1 MHGQAPYGQD
11 DTGAPAASGKH
22 LTPELDSLLGTDRAA
37 LVAREESLFDELT
50 AGATG
55 PLVLVGAG
63 GLGRKTLAGL
73 RETRLAPVCLAD
85 NDSRLHGRT
94 SDGLPVLS
102 VEAAAARYGQD
113 GVFVITV
120 FLGGAPVE
128 AQLQRLGCRT
138 IVPFFVLYWKFPE
151 RFLPHYAFG
160 LPHEVLDAAP
170 QIRRAWAL
178 LDDRTSRLEYLAQVR
193 WRLDPFFDALP
204 RPEDGDM
211 YFAQDIVTLSA
222 HEVFVDCGGY
232 DGDTALDFVARTGG
246 RFARLYVFEP
256 DPGNYARLGEA
267 LTVVPPRI
275 RQRIVTQAIAVGREP
290 GRVTMHLSGAAS
302 SIAGGEGVSIGCKPL
317 DRLLEGS
324 VPTFI
329 KMDIEGAEMDALE
342 GAMRTITG
350 HQPILAVSA
359 YHRPDDLWTLPLYVH
374 SLSGRY
380 RFHYRR
386 YSHFAI
392 DDLVLYAVA
401 REREVAAANRVAGT
415 EEEVSRS

>member
-1 MHGQAPYGQD
+1 MHGQASYGQD
-11 DTGAPAASGKH
+11 DRGALTASGEH

-37 LVAREESLFDELT
+37 LVAREEGLFDELT
-50 AGATG
+50 AGASG

-94 SDGLPVLS
+94 VDGLPVMS
-102 VEAAAARYGQD
+102 VDAATAQYGQD
-113 GVFVITV
+113 GVFVVTV
-120 FLGGAPVE
+120 FLGGASVE

-138 IVPFFVLYWKFPE
+138 VVPFFVLYWKFPE
-151 RFLPHYAFG
+151 RFLPHYAYG
-160 LPHEVLDAAP
+160 LPHEIVDAAP
-170 QIRRAWAL
+170 LIRRAWTL

-193 WRLDPFFDALP
+193 WRLDPFVDALP
-204 RPEDGDM
+204 RPDDGDM
-211 YFAQDIVTLSA
+211 YFAQDIVTLST
-222 HEVFVDCGGY
+222 HEVFIDCGGY
-232 DGDTALDFVARTGG
+232 DGDTALDLVARTGG
-246 RFARLYVFEP
+246 RFSRLYVFEP
-256 DPGNYARLGEA
+256 DPGNYARLEEA
-267 LTVVPPRI
+267 LTSVPPRI
-275 RQRIVTQAIAVGREP
+275 RRRIVTQAIAVGREP

-302 SIAGGEGVSIGCKPL
+302 SIAGGEGVSIGCEPL
-317 DRLLEGS
+317 DRLLEAS

-342 GAMRTITG
+342 GAKKTIAT
-350 HQPILAVSA
+350 HQPVLAVSA
-359 YHRPDDLWTLPLYVH
+359 YHRPDDLWTIPLYVH
-374 SLSGRY
+374 SLAGRY

-401 REREVAAANRVAGT
+401 REPEVASANRVTGP
-415 EEEVSRS
+415 EGEVSRS